1 MKKLL
6 ACFLVLAQFCGQMAF
21 AGNDDVK
28 YTRGWEIT
36 LKEISIYLD
45 DEPVQLVPN
54 VFLRLITT
62 EGSDQAQFAA
72 GIEKDGKEM
81 AAIWVEEHPAGSGAA
96 TLSTCRNCCYYP
108 AGNLPAHVYFIML
121 YAFDLGFV
129 MENYD
134 LPDLLK
140 TLDNHFSFDGL
151 MVPVLSLANPSAT
164 PEQLAEQL
172 DEGKYRVL
180 FGSHQEDSTL
190 VEFRTFTPDGPLFD
204 MSDKN
209 RIENTD
215 ISKTFWQID
224 GMDEAF
230 ISALRILMQD
240 ESLAKYISYSMQ
252 NSNSDSDSTEP

>member
-1 MKKLL
+1 MDAIVRLL
-6 ACFLVLAQFCGQMAF
+6 
-21 AGNDDVK
+21 
-28 YTRGWEIT
+28 I
-36 LKEISIYLD
+36 
-45 DEPVQLVPN
+45 
-54 VFLRLITT
+54 
-62 EGSDQAQFAA
+62 
-72 GIEKDGKEM
+72 
-81 AAIWVEEHPAGSGAA
+81 
-96 TLSTCRNCCYYP
+96 
-108 AGNLPAHVYFIML
+108 
-121 YAFDLGFV
+121 
-129 MENYD
+129 
-134 LPDLLK
+134 
-140 TLDNHFSFDGL
+140 
-151 MVPVLSLANPSAT
+151 PVLSLANPSAT

>member
-1 MKKLL
+1 MRMKKLL
-6 ACFLVLAQFCGQMAF
+6 AFILVLAQLCGQTAF
-21 AGNDDVK
+21 AKNDAVK

-36 LKEISIYLD
+36 LKDISFHLD

-81 AAIWVEEHPAGSGAA
+81 AAIWVEEHPDGSGAA

-108 AGNLPAHVYFIML
+108 AGSIPAHVYFIML

-134 LPDLLK
+134 LKDMLK
-140 TLDNHFSFDGL
+140 NLDSSFSFDSL
-151 MVPVLSLANPSAT
+151 AAPVLSLANPSAT

-215 ISKTFWQID
+215 ISKTYWQID
-224 GMDEAF
+224 GMDEAL

-240 ESLAKYISYSMQ
+240 ESLAKYISYSMAHL
-252 NSNSDSDSTEP
+252 DSEVTEP